1 MSISQ
6 EADRIR
12 CSSDRDLVETLL
24 KDRTVKRVNE
34 QIARMEDKTPTGTR
48 RRLLATSVRMSRRM
62 APDLH
67 KMADGCIERLGM
79 QIPLELY
86 VFASA
91 QYNAM
96 CFKPEDGRLF
106 VMFAS
111 SLLEAFEEN
120 ELRFVMGHELG
131 HHVYQHH
138 DIPIGYILRGESRP
152 DPRLALQLFTWSRY
166 AEISADRA
174 GAHCAQD
181 MQGTASALFKL
192 ASGLSNQVV
201 KFNMD
206 DFLQQVDEM
215 QLSDAEPGQ
224 GAPKEDWFSTHPF
237 SPLRVRA
244 LKLFDESEFAKK
256 AGTKA
261 LELEMGVQ
269 GLMSLMEPSYLE
281 GRTETAEAMRRLLLA
296 GAMVIADAHDGI
308 GEKEV
313 ALFEK
318 FFGKGSFSEELDIA
332 ALHRELPNRIEQVKE
347 SATTPQ
353 AMQVL
358 RDLCV
363 VARAEGP
370 IESAEREL
378 LDKIADGLGVARGFV
393 CTTLDSNLEP
403 D

>member
-1 MSISQ
+1 MSISK

-12 CSSDRDLVETLL
+12 CVNDRDLSEALL
-24 KDRTVKRVNE
+24 QDRTVQRVNE
-34 QIARMEDKTPTGTR
+34 QITRMEEKTPSGVR
-48 RRLLATSVRMSRRM
+48 RRLLATSVRLSQRM

-67 KMADGCIERLGM
+67 KMADGCIEKLGM
-79 QIPLELY
+79 EIPLELY
-86 VFASA
+86 VFASP

-96 CFKPEDGRLF
+96 CFKPQDGRLF

-111 SLLEAFEEN
+111 SLLEAFEES

-152 DPRLALQLFTWSRY
+152 DPRLAMQLFTWSRY

-181 MQGTASALFKL
+181 MHGVASALFKL
-192 ASGLSNQVV
+192 ASGLSSKTVQ
-201 KFNMD
+201 FNMD
-206 DFLQQVDEM
+206 DFLRQVDEM
-215 QLSDAEPGQ
+215 QLEDAEPGQ

-244 LKLFDESEFAKK
+244 LKLFDESDFMKK
-256 AGTKA
+256 GGTKPVD
-261 LELEMGVQ
+261 LEVGVT

-281 GRTETAEAMRRLLLA
+281 GRTETAEAMRRLLFA
-296 GAMVIADAHDGI
+296 GALVVANARDGI
-308 GEKEV
+308 SEEEI

-318 FFGKGSFSEELDIA
+318 FFGKGAFTDGLDLS
-332 ALHRELPNRIEQVKE
+332 ALDRDLDERITTVKE
-347 SATTPQ
+347 QASLPQ

-358 RDLCV
+358 RDLCL
-363 VARAEGP
+363 VARVEGEADDKE
-370 IESAEREL
+370 IEVLERV
-378 LDKIADGLGVARGFV
+378 ADGLGIARSFV
-393 CTTLDSNLEP
+393 VTSLESAVEP